1 MPENVNMNGP
11 VEIGNGV
18 YWVGSASGEFLRR
31 NVYLRTY
38 RSKDKT
44 FNLLIDPGPPCD
56 LDAVLMKT
64 NAVIGGPENIH
75 AIAVNHQDPD
85 VGANTAELVRMNPK
99 IVVLM
104 TEDTWR
110 LAQYYGIEQ
119 KNFKAVEKLRNLQ
132 VSLPT
137 GNVVRFV
144 PTPFCHFR
152 GACMVYDRESRI
164 LFSGDLFAGVAAPG
178 LTGTAA
184 SWTGIKAFHQ
194 LYMPSND
201 ALRLA
206 VKRIRELDPQP
217 LMIAPQHGALISGEL
232 LPQFLEKMEV
242 LPVGLDIIANLQDRI
257 PVIIDALNASLAA
270 FREAL
275 GPDRVK
281 KVMQFFQPDGSY
293 PALFTLTDKDVVADI
308 KAEPFAAMEALVRIL
323 HRQCPD
329 DQKAALRSRVWSIF
343 LDRNLPPPEDAF
355 SEGEIVDAEILEG

>member
-1 MPENVNMNGP
+1 MPEKVNMNGP

-18 YWVGSASGEFLRR
+18 YWVGSSSGEFLRR

-38 RSKDKT
+38 RGKDKT

-56 LDAVLMKT
+56 LDAVLSKIA
-64 NAVIGGPENIH
+64 AVVGGPENIH

-85 VGANTAELVRMNPK
+85 VGANAAEFVRRNPQ

-110 LAQYYGIEQ
+110 LAQYFGIER

-137 GNVVRFV
+137 GQVLRFV

-152 GACMVYDRESRI
+152 GACMVYDRDSRI
-164 LFSGDLFAGVAAPG
+164 LFSGDLFAGVAAPA
-178 LTGTAA
+178 LTATAS

-206 VKRIRELDPQP
+206 VRRIRALDPAP
-217 LMIAPQHGALISGEL
+217 ETIAPQHGGIISGDL
-232 LPQFLEKMEV
+232 VAQFLEKMES
-242 LPVGLDIIANLQDRI
+242 LPVGLDIIAGLQERV
-257 PVIIDALNASLAA
+257 PAIIDALNGSLAA
-270 FREAL
+270 FRETL
-275 GPDRVK
+275 GADRIK

-293 PALFTLTDKDVVADI
+293 PALFTLTDNDAVADI
-308 KAEPFAAMEALVRIL
+308 KAEPFAAIEALVRIL

-329 DQKAALRSRVWSIF
+329 EQKASLRSRIWNIF
-343 LDRNLPPPEDAF
+343 LERNLPPPEGAF
-355 SEGEIVDAEILEG
+355 SDEEILEAEILEG